1 MGKAPKTIIAL
12 AANAIIAGFFALAF
26 SFLNLMWLECAI
38 KHYPKVSY
46 TTDYEWH
53 FGMICAAGYMLVVL
67 FRIVQ
72 SRSSVLFPGGFEM
85 ATLSVL
91 LTIGMIGFTPVPNTH
106 FIKYVIDASTVQAQ
120 GPTIDV
126 PKDAGNK

>member
-1 MGKAPKTIIAL
+1 MGIALKTIMAL

-26 SFLNLMWLECAI
+26 SFINLVWLEYAI

-46 TTDYEWH
+46 TTDYERQ
-53 FGMICAAGYMLVVL
+53 FGMICAAGYMLIVL

-72 SRSSVLFPGGFEM
+72 SRSSVLFPRGFEM
-85 ATLSVL
+85 AILSVL

-106 FIKYVIDASTVQAQ
+106 FIKYVIDASTVQTQ
-120 GPTIDV
+120 GPVIDV
-126 PKDAGNK
+126 PKDSADK

>member
-1 MGKAPKTIIAL
+1 MGKALKTIVAL

-26 SFLNLMWLECAI
+26 SFINLVWLEYAI

-46 TTDYEWH
+46 TTDYERQ
-53 FGMICAAGYMLVVL
+53 FGMICAAGYMLIVL

-72 SRSSVLFPGGFEM
+72 SRSSVLFPRGFEM
-85 ATLSVL
+85 AILSVL

-106 FIKYVIDASTVQAQ
+106 FIKYVIDASTVQTQ
-120 GPTIDV
+120 GPVIDV
-126 PKDAGNK
+126 PKDSADK

>member
-1 MGKAPKTIIAL
+1 MGKALKTIMAL

-26 SFLNLMWLECAI
+26 SFINLMWLEYAI

-46 TTDYEWH
+46 TTDYERQ
-53 FGMICAAGYMLVVL
+53 FGMICAAGYMLIVL

-72 SRSSVLFPGGFEM
+72 SRSSVLFPRGFEM
-85 ATLSVL
+85 AMLSVL

-106 FIKYVIDASTVQAQ
+106 FIKYVIDASTVQTQ
-120 GPTIDV
+120 GPVIDV
-126 PKDAGNK
+126 PKDSADK

>member
-1 MGKAPKTIIAL
+1 MGKALKTIMAL

-26 SFLNLMWLECAI
+26 SFINLVWLEYAI

-46 TTDYEWH
+46 TTDYERQ
-53 FGMICAAGYMLVVL
+53 FGMICAAGYMLIVL

-72 SRSSVLFPGGFEM
+72 SRSSVLFPRGFEM
-85 ATLSVL
+85 AILSVL

-106 FIKYVIDASTVQAQ
+106 FIKYVIDASTVQTQ
-120 GPTIDV
+120 GPVIDV
-126 PKDAGNK
+126 PKDSADK